1 MILSRSILAGAAAA
15 LALSATAATAGPIG
29 PIGAPSTADSES
41 LVIQVHG
48 GHRSCEL
55 GPAGWHRHNRFG
67 ERITCGPAYRAAPP
81 PPPRYYY
88 ERPRRGPDSDYC
100 AVVYNQ
106 CFPLGRYSP
115 AYMNCMRSRG
125 C

>member
-1 MILSRSILAGAAAA
+1 MILPRSLLAGAAVA
-15 LALSATAATAGPIG
+15 LALSATAVTAGPVG
-29 PIGAPSTADSES
+29 PVGAPAADSGES

-48 GHRSCEL
+48 NHFSCQVGFA
-55 GPAGWHRHNRFG
+55 GPHRHNRFG
-67 ERITCGPAYRAAPP
+67 DRIVCGSRYRAAPP
-81 PPPRYYY
+81 PPPRYYVP
-88 ERPRRGPDSDYC
+88 PRRSISRDDHC

-106 CFPLGRYSP
+106 CLPLGRYSP